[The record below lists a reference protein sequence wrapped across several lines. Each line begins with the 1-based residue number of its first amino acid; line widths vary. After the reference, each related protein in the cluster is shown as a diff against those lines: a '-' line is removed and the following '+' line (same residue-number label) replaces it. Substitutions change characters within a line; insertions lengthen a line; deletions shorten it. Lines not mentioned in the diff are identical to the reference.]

1 VLKYPI
7 GARFKVVGQELRADN
22 GTFEIIYHLPLADG
36 DDYYVYG
43 RVGSDGKLS
52 NNKNWFNR
60 RSNFASKLERMAT
73 IVNQ

>member
-1 VLKYPI
+1 MQEYLI
-7 GARFKVVGQELRADN
+7 GTRFKVVGQELRADN
-22 GTFEIIYHLPLADG
+22 GTFEILHCLPQSDG

-43 RVGSDGKLS
+43 RVGSDGRLL

-60 RSNFASKLERMAT
+60 RGNFKSKLDRMAT